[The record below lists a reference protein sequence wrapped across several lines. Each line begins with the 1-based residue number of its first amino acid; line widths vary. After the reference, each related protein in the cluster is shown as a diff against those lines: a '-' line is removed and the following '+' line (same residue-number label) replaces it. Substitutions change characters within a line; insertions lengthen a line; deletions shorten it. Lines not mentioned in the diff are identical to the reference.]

1 MNPQETIKQKPGTAV
16 GATGSL
22 SLVVVWVA
30 GNLFHWAISAED
42 GVVMATII
50 SAVALFVAHNGL
62 EGIWNLLRFG
72 SRGDKGQTGGAQQ
85 QA

>member
-1 MNPQETIKQKPGTAV
+1 MKPQDRITQNPGASV

-22 SLVVVWVA
+22 SLVIVWLA
-30 GNLFHWAISAED
+30 GNLFHLAVSAED

-50 SAVALFVAHNGL
+50 SAVALFIAHNGL
-62 EGIWNLLRFG
+62 VGIVRMFWWG
-72 SRGDKGQTGGAQQ
+72 SRRDPAQAAGTQ

>member
-1 MNPQETIKQKPGTAV
+1 MKPQDTIKKNPGASV

-22 SLVVVWVA
+22 SLVIVWLS

-42 GVVMATII
+42 GVVLATIV

-62 EGIWNLLRFG
+62 VGVGRMVLWGTRWHHQAAA
-72 SRGDKGQTGGAQQ
+72 SDPQQ
-85 QA
+85 P